1 MGEKKEIRVSL
12 GTVICI
18 IIITLLLVV
27 IGGMWYYY
35 NYIED
40 KAPTN
45 EIVSNVAD
53 TNINSS
59 NKVEEET
66 IVNKI
71 EEIKLSDNQKSSIN
85 KELRNSFILSLR
97 EITNFEQNDLTFN
110 KNLLNEIENR
120 YYITWYAMLE
130 DTALDSEFVE
140 GLLEDGTYA
149 SGGFAIKKSF
159 LENYYYD
166 IFNEKLNENELLKG
180 DYSCLLSIKNDM
192 LYSSAPTGWGIDPF
206 VLKANKLEL
215 NNETKTYTL
224 YVDFLTAVK
233 SGTNREID
241 YDTLMGVLQPETLTW
256 NNSLNYATLK
266 IEYQKD
272 NANNYTLQSL
282 VFEK

>member
-18 IIITLLLVV
+18 IIITFLLSV
-27 IGGMWYYY
+27 IGVMWYYY

-59 NKVEEET
+59 NKVEEGT

-71 EEIKLSDNQKSSIN
+71 QEIKLSENEKININ
-85 KELRNSFILSLR
+85 KELRESFILSLR

-120 YYITWYAMLE
+120 YYITWYTMLE

-159 LENYYYD
+159 LKNYYYD
-166 IFNEKLNENELLKG
+166 IFNEKLDENELLKG

-215 NNETKTYTL
+215 NNETKTYML